1 MERWQKER
9 AVNVS
14 KANNKFLLISF
25 DKLQSDSFLLQNSKQ
40 GFVGRTEQQLKFNS
54 LPVTSAMKANFEEV
68 ALTFRFIRVTE
79 RRTLGRI
86 RAALMKLVGQE
97 TETYTQ

>member
-1 MERWQKER
+1 
-9 AVNVS
+9 
-14 KANNKFLLISF
+14 
-25 DKLQSDSFLLQNSKQ
+25 
-40 GFVGRTEQQLKFNS
+40 
-54 LPVTSAMKANFEEV
+54 MKANFEEV

-86 RAALMKLVGQE
+86 RAALMKAVGQE